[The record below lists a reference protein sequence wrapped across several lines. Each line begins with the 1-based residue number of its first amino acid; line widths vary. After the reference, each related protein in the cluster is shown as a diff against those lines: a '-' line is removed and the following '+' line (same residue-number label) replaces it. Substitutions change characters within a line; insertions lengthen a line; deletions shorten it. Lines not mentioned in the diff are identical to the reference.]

1 MCNLVRAK
9 ELKKARKKTLNNCI
23 FIVSLAILSKHVE
36 RVMFNIINRSKS
48 SRSFK
53 LETRSKQRRKKFYRK
68 ISKPF

>member
-9 ELKKARKKTLNNCI
+9 ELKKNKKKTLNNCI

-53 LETRSKQRRKKFYRK
+53 LETRSKQRRKK
-68 ISKPF
+68 